1 MRGAVAA
8 VARPLIG
15 VATAAMLIMLCV
27 SGFVMWRRRKPTGV
41 LGAPPAPSDTERL
54 RWIAAIVVGLALLL
68 PLMAIS
74 LVAILVLERW
84 VFARM
89 AMLSDWLGLRTA
101 PAG

>member
-1 MRGAVAA
+1 M
-8 VARPLIG
+8 
-15 VATAAMLIMLCV
+15 
-27 SGFVMWRRRKPTGV
+27 
-41 LGAPPAPSDTERL
+41 
-54 RWIAAIVVGLALLL
+54 VGLALLL